1 MAQKIKLDLDSTDSL
16 DFESTVDIPTPSGA
30 PIKIPFTF
38 VYRDRLQMA
47 QLFDAFVAE
56 AKAAEPAPDTTMVDA
71 VDAAIGSD
79 VAVIKRVATGW
90 GLDDGILRAYR
101 FIAENYHEGDRIYLF
116 GFSRGAYTAR
126 ALWID

>member
-79 VAVIKRVATGW
+79 VALIKRVATGW
-90 GLDDGILRAYR
+90 GLEAAFDDTNLRKLCTRYSGAGSAILSHYR
-101 FIAENYHEGDRIYLF
+101 V
-116 GFSRGAYTAR
+116 
-126 ALWID
+126 ALTQGRLGN